1 MRNGANLRIINAET
15 AKPPSEKAITRRR
28 ASEGRAMNDTGKEPA
43 RDPTDVATRIERDI
57 SIGTLSPG
65 AWLKQIDLE
74 RRYGATRLDV
84 RQALDGLVARRLVT
98 HVPNRGYHVREF
110 DERQIRDIYE
120 VRAILEIAAAE
131 QLVAQVTDARLDA
144 LTRRAEDFERA
155 TGHGTLIDQN
165 EANIAFHQELL
176 TMCPNRELVE
186 LIMGMRQR
194 IPLSVQRL
202 WNSGARMAKSVKDH
216 YRIIDALA
224 ARDTGLLKA
233 ITGDHILGNRP
244 IVAPDD
250 AVTSTLRAR
259 G

>member
-1 MRNGANLRIINAET
+1 
-15 AKPPSEKAITRRR
+15 
-28 ASEGRAMNDTGKEPA
+28 MNDAAKAPTKETPREA
-43 RDPTDVATRIERDI
+43 GDLAARIERDI
-57 SIGTLSPG
+57 NIGTLSPG

-110 DERQIRDIYE
+110 DQRQISDIYE

-131 QLVAQVTDARLDA
+131 QLVAHVTDERLRA
-144 LTRRAEDFERA
+144 LTRRAEAFENA
-155 TGHGTLIDQN
+155 TAHGGLIDQN
-165 EANIAFHQELL
+165 EANLAFHAELL
-176 TMCPNRELVE
+176 AMCPNHELVE
-186 LIMGMRQR
+186 LIIAMRQR
-194 IPLSVQRL
+194 IPISVQRV

-216 YRIIDALA
+216 YRIIDALT

-244 IVAPDD
+244 IVASDEGV
-250 AVTSTLRAR
+250 ATLRAR

>member
-1 MRNGANLRIINAET
+1 
-15 AKPPSEKAITRRR
+15 
-28 ASEGRAMNDTGKEPA
+28 MNDTIKAAAKETLKEA
-43 RDPTDVATRIERDI
+43 IDLAARIERDI
-57 SIGTLSPG
+57 NIGALSPG

-84 RQALDGLVARRLVT
+84 RQTLDSLVARRLVT

-110 DERQIRDIYE
+110 DQRQISDIYE
-120 VRAILEIAAAE
+120 VRAILEVAAAE
-131 QLVAQVTDARLDA
+131 QLVAQVTDECLHTLA
-144 LTRRAEDFERA
+144 RRAEAFEEA
-155 TGHGTLIDQN
+155 TAHGTLLDQN
-165 EANIAFHQELL
+165 EANLAFHHDLL
-176 TMCPNRELVE
+176 AMCPNRELVE
-186 LIMGMRQR
+186 LIMDMRQR
-194 IPLSVQRL
+194 IPLSVQRQ

-250 AVTSTLRAR
+250 AIASTLRAR

>member
-1 MRNGANLRIINAET
+1 
-15 AKPPSEKAITRRR
+15 
-28 ASEGRAMNDTGKEPA
+28 MNDISKDAPREAVKE
-43 RDPTDVATRIERDI
+43 TDGVATRIERDI
-57 SIGTLSPG
+57 TIGALSPG

-84 RQALDGLVARRLVT
+84 RQALDALVARRLVT

-110 DERQIRDIYE
+110 DQRQISDIYE

-131 QLVAQVTDARLDA
+131 QVVTHVTDERLRA
-144 LTRRAEDFERA
+144 LTRRAEAFEGA
-155 TGHGTLIDQN
+155 TAHGTLLDQN
-165 EANIAFHQELL
+165 EANIAFHEELL
-176 TMCPNRELVE
+176 ALCPNRELVE
-186 LIMGMRQR
+186 LIMDMRQR

-216 YRIIDALA
+216 YRMIDALA
-224 ARDTGLLKA
+224 ARDAGLLKA

-244 IVAPDD
+244 IVAPDE
-250 AVTSTLRAR
+250 AVASTLRAR